1 MKDIETIYG
10 IHASISAL
18 NNAERKII
26 SFKCTKEVF
35 NKIKDKILNE
45 RIPKFKLVKRKELD
59 HELKI
64 NHHQGILVRATT
76 INNKN
81 FSIDEII
88 SQKNNLVLI
97 LDGLTDSQNVGAII
111 RSAYLF
117 GIKVIFY
124 SENNSF
130 DINSNLIKASSGS
143 YEKVKLIK
151 VVNLNNLVKTLKSND
166 YWIIGLDSKSN
177 DLIES
182 IPKNIYKA
190 IIIGS
195 ENKGIKKLLRENCDF
210 LVKIPMIENDRE
222 IDSLNVSN
230 AASIIFYEMRN

>member
-1 MKDIETIYG
+1 M
-10 IHASISAL
+10 
-18 NNAERKII
+18 
-26 SFKCTKEVF
+26 
-35 NKIKDKILNE
+35 
-45 RIPKFKLVKRKELD
+45 
-59 HELKI
+59 
-64 NHHQGILVRATT
+64 
-76 INNKN
+76 
-81 FSIDEII
+81 
-88 SQKNNLVLI
+88 VLI